1 MRATYERILALA
13 GVLLVALAVSN
24 GSTELLV
31 GVAAVTIAAVLAVRA
46 ATVIT
51 GSRPITVG
59 SRANAHRE
67 SLSDQP
73 EPSSPSTPGRPLTR
87 APAQSIA
94 VA

>member
-31 GVAAVTIAAVLAVRA
+31 GVAAVAIAIALATK

-51 GSRPITVG
+51 GERQITVG

-67 SLSDQP
+67 SLSNQP
-73 EPSSPSTPGRPLTR
+73 EPSSPSTPGRPLRR

>member
-31 GVAAVTIAAVLAVRA
+31 GVAAITIAAALVIRA
-46 ATVIT
+46 TIVT
-51 GSRPITVG
+51 GERQITVG

-67 SLSDQP
+67 SLSNQP